1 MSSTTSSLPPLPAAY
16 IPPSAAPPF
25 LRRLIVSALASR
37 GFDGAEAGALTK
49 IERLVECLDI
59 EHVLEGAKDYANLCG
74 RRDVHAG
81 DVVMAQEESGWRVD
95 AMRKESKRKRRAL
108 NLQTRSSPPPSPTST
123 ALTLPELLRQELS
136 TESDQKLSISS
147 LSTTRGG
154 TGGSGEKLSY
164 AESWMPGLPEKWTY
178 TTSDGEY
185 SFNVQ
190 EHVQV
195 TSSLLDFIKLTA
207 AERGDI
213 PPELGLVN
221 YRKDPGLAAGSG
233 ASADSMRVSFGNGSR
248 EEERGVAVGKKRKWS
263 VKGVEG

>member
-1 MSSTTSSLPPLPAAY
+1 MSSTTSSLPPAPAAY

-25 LRRLIVSALASR
+25 LRRLIVSALSSR
-37 GFDGAEAGALTK
+37 GFDGAEAGALTE
-49 IERLVECLDI
+49 IERLVECHI
-59 EHVLEGAKDYANLCG
+59 EHVLGGAKDYANLCG

-81 DVVMAQEESGWRVD
+81 DVVMAQEETGWRVD

-123 ALTLPELLRQELS
+123 TFTLPDLLRQELS
-136 TESDQKLSISS
+136 TESDQKPSIAS
-147 LSTTRGG
+147 LSTARGE

-178 TTSDGEY
+178 TTSNGDY
-185 SFNVQ
+185 SFNLQ

-221 YRKDPGLAAGSG
+221 YRKDPGLAAGWGVNAGST
-233 ASADSMRVSFGNGSR
+233 RVGFGNGD
-248 EEERGVAVGKKRKWS
+248 RKS
-263 VKGVEG
+263 VV